1 MLALA
6 NKSEVSRVLVFK
18 NDIIQTPEHYIVMLE

>member
-6 NKSEVSRVLVFK
+6 NKSEVSRVLRFK
-18 NDIIQTPEHYIVMLE
+18 NDIIHTSEHYIVMLE